1 MAAASSFG
9 DDSDLMVADDMYLI
23 AVCQGRNQ
31 ADATGLMAISDEE
44 YAAELQLQE
53 VIFVSSSMAMIV
65 NSTMAATAC
74 NTPGVNYL

>member
-9 DDSDLMVADDMYLI
+9 DDSDLMVTDDLHSI

-31 ADATGLMAISDEE
+31 ADATGLMVISDEE
-44 YAAELQLQE
+44 HAAELQLQE
-53 VIFVSSSMAMIV
+53 VIVSSAMAMIV